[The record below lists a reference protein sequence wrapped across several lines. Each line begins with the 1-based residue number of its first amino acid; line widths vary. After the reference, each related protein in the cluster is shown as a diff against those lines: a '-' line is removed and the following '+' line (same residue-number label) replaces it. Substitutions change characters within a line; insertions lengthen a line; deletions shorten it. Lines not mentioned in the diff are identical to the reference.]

1 MPPKETTGIVT
12 PSVLDRLIDHE
23 PKNRS
28 EPMPTSAQSLRAM
41 KAALRRDL
49 EWLMNTRRV
58 IDDPPESC
66 VELRR
71 SVYHYGLPDISS
83 MGTFSSS
90 DQNQLLKSMESALA
104 FFEPRLI
111 RVKVNLKPVTGAG
124 RMVHFVIEGLL
135 RVDPVPEQ
143 IVFDTVLELSSGSYQ
158 IQGDPGAR

>member
-1 MPPKETTGIVT
+1 MPPPETKGIVT
-12 PSVLDRLIDHE
+12 PSVLDRLIDRE

-28 EPMPTSAQSLRAM
+28 EAMPTPAQSLRAM

-58 IDDPPESC
+58 IDEPPETC
-66 VELRR
+66 TELRR

-83 MGTFSSS
+83 MSIFSTN
-90 DQNQLLKSMESALA
+90 DQNQLLKGMESALA
-104 FFEPRLI
+104 FFEPRLT
-111 RVKVNLKPVTGAG
+111 RVKVILRPTAGAG

>member
-1 MPPKETTGIVT
+1 MAQQETKGIVT
-12 PSVLDRLIDHE
+12 PSVLDRLIDNE

-28 EPMPTSAQSLRAM
+28 EAMPTYAQSLRVM

-58 IDDPPESC
+58 IDEPPESC

-71 SVYHYGLPDISS
+71 SVYQYGLPDISS
-83 MGTFSSS
+83 MSIFSPI
-90 DQNQLLKSMESALA
+90 DQNHLLKAMESVLA

-135 RVDPVPEQ
+135 RVDPVPEP

-158 IQGDPGAR
+158 IQGDAGAR